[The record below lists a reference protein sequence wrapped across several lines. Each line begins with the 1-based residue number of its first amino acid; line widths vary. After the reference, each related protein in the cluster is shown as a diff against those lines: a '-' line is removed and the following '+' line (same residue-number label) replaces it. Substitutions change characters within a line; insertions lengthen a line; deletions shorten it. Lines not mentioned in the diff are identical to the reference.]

1 MRTGISSRTPR
12 RSRRSR
18 PGFTLIE
25 LLLAM
30 TMVLLILGI
39 GSQFFRKQSAQIA
52 AQAGRL
58 EAQQNGQFGLA
69 TMDRELRMAGAGVVD
84 AQPILVQADTLA
96 MSFNANLVSKSLGD
110 VGAVYVDVDAD
121 SDAVQVWRRSEALPL
136 PRSAKSYPDST
147 YMKAV
152 GVPSDAETISYWLSK
167 DSTAKIPNEYIL
179 FRRANNTAARM
190 VAKSIIV
197 NPGDSVFTYYRADS
211 TGALTPINLGFYPL
225 FHKAP
230 VHGSPADTG
239 RGSALIDSIRAVRI
253 RFTLVHHD
261 RKGDV
266 LRKMETTIRVVNSG
280 LNRQTTCGEL
290 PLGVLPSVSAANVSG
305 VPSVTITWNKSG
317 DEGAGEKDVER
328 YAIYK
333 RSVAF
338 ADFGEPFAGVPAGSA
353 SYSFVDT
360 DVHSGDMLI
369 YGVAALDCTPNS
381 SNIGS
386 TLVITVP

>member
-1 MRTGISSRTPR
+1 MRSPHTLRPRT
-12 RSRRSR
+12 
-18 PGFTLIE
+18 GFTLIE
-25 LLLAM
+25 LLIAM

-39 GSQFFRKQSAQIA
+39 GSQFFRKQSNAIA

-96 MSFNANLVSKSLGD
+96 LSFNANLVSKSAGD

-121 SDAVQVWRRSEALPL
+121 SDAVGIWRRSEALLL
-136 PRSAKSYPDST
+136 PRSSRSYPDTT
-147 YMKAV
+147 YMKAA

-167 DSTAKIPNEYIL
+167 DSTAKKPNEYVL
-179 FRRANNTAARM
+179 FRRSNNTAARM
-190 VAKSIIV
+190 VAKGLVV
-197 NPGDSVFTYYRADS
+197 NPGDSVFTYMRADS
-211 TGALTPINLGFYPL
+211 TGALSPIQLGFYPL
-225 FHKAP
+225 FHRAP

-261 RKGDV
+261 PKTGDA

-280 LNRQTTCGEL
+280 LNRQTTCGEP
-290 PLGVLPSVSAANVSG
+290 PLSVSPTVTATNVG
-305 VPSVTITWNKSG
+305 GTPSVTVQWNKSG

-333 RSVAF
+333 RLVAF
-338 ADFGEPFAGVPAGSA
+338 ADFSEPFAGVPAGS
-353 SYSFVDT
+353 STYSFVDT
-360 DVHSGDMLI
+360 DVHSGEIWI

-381 SNIGS
+381 SSVGS
-386 TLVITVP
+386 TVAITVP